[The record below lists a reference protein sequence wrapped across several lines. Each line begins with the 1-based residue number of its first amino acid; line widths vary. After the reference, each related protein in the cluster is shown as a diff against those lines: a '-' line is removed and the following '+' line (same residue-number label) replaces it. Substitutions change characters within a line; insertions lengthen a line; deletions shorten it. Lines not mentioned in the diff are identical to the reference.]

1 MRVNDIMKHEPAS
14 IGAATSLAEAG
25 RQMERIGCGILPVVD
40 ELHAVIGVI
49 TDRDV
54 CVAVARA
61 DVPASRLSVA
71 SAMSSPARTC
81 RAEDD
86 VESALATLALHRVR
100 RLPVVDS
107 ANRLL
112 GLFSLDDV
120 ALCYAEEEPHAAH
133 AAAVARTLRAVC
145 AHPLPALR

>member
-14 IGAATSLAEAG
+14 IGPATSLAEAG
-25 RQMERIGCGILPVVD
+25 RKMERIGCGILPVVD
-40 ELHAVIGVI
+40 ERHALVGVI

-54 CVAVARA
+54 CVALARA
-61 DVPASRLSVA
+61 DLPASRLTVE
-71 SAMSSPARTC
+71 SAMSAPARSC

-86 VESALATLALHRVR
+86 VESALATLGRHRVR
-100 RLPVVDS
+100 RLPVIDQG
-107 ANRLL
+107 NRLV

-120 ALCYAEEEPHAAH
+120 ALRYADEEPHAAH